1 MYVCSEESNWSAEEE
16 DGSYSVRMCM
26 CMCAVRRATGLQ
38 KRRIVVSVRMCMCA
52 VRRATGR
59 QRKRRMVRI
68 VCVCSLCAV
77 RRVTSHQNVR
87 VCMYVWQTVGRKL
100 SFNVQR
106 ENDLNHKIV
115 SSKVGQK

>member
-1 MYVCSEESNWSAEEE
+1 MVRIVSVCVCS
-16 DGSYSVRMCM
+16 
-26 CMCAVRRATGLQ
+26 L
-38 KRRIVVSVRMCMCA
+38 CA

-68 VCVCSLCAV
+68 VSVCVCSLCAV